1 MTAVSSDSLYAL
13 FGLTIA
19 SDIELPLPPAAP
31 EAAIDVTIAHGP
43 IAVKGDHPWGYAEVP
58 GGTLLSVETV
68 GRFLICGGSR
78 IAVDPFPTASE
89 RNIRL
94 FLLGSAFGALLHQR
108 GLMPLHANAV
118 VIDGRAFAFCGHS
131 GAGKSTMA
139 AWFHD
144 RGHPILS
151 DDVCV
156 IGFAAD
162 GTPLAYPGIPR
173 VRLWRQALEETG
185 RLVDNYER
193 SFDAVDKYD
202 VPIPAGTRTE
212 SAPLAA
218 VYLLAK
224 AEDGAQAGTIDR
236 LTGIAAVETLVSNTY
251 RGAYLASIGGT
262 GPHLAACV
270 RIAKSVPIFR
280 AARLWGF
287 DAFDAEAERLDAHAR
302 SLLAQGAR

>member
-1 MTAVSSDSLYAL
+1 MTAHAPAYSL

-19 SDIELPLPPAAP
+19 SDIALPLPPAAAD
-31 EAAIDVTIAHGP
+31 AAVDVTISQAPVDVEGEHG
-43 IAVKGDHPWGYAEVP
+43 WGYAQVA

-68 GRFLICGGSR
+68 GRFLISGGQR
-78 IAVDPFPTASE
+78 IVVAPGAGASE

-118 VIDGRAFAFCGHS
+118 VVDGRAFAFCGHS

-144 RGHPILS
+144 RGHPILA

-162 GTPLAYPGIPR
+162 GAALAYPGVPR
-173 VRLWRQALEETG
+173 LRLWRQALEESG
-185 RLVDNYER
+185 RFVDDYER
-193 SFDAVDKYD
+193 SFDALDKYD
-202 VPIPAGTRTE
+202 VPISGEERTE
-212 SAPLAA
+212 PAPLAA
-218 VYLLAK
+218 VYLLGRAGPG
-224 AEDGAQAGTIDR
+224 AEAGVIQR
-236 LTGIAAVETLVSNTY
+236 LTGVEAVETLVSNTY
-251 RGAYLASIGGT
+251 RGAYLTSIGGT

-270 RIAKSVPIFR
+270 RIAKTVPIFR
-280 AARLWGF
+280 AERRWGF
-287 DAFDAEAERLDAHAR
+287 DAFDAEAGRLHDHAL
-302 SLLAQGAR
+302 SLAQGAR

>member
-1 MTAVSSDSLYAL
+1 MTANAPAYAL

-19 SDIELPLPPAAP
+19 SDIPLPLPPAAP
-31 EAAIDVTIAHGP
+31 DSAIDVTIVEGPVEVEGEHG
-43 IAVKGDHPWGYAEVP
+43 WGYAEVS

-68 GRFLICGGSR
+68 GRFLICGGRR
-78 IAVDPFPTASE
+78 IVVAPGTGASD

-118 VIDGRAFAFCGHS
+118 VVEGRAFAFCGHS

-144 RGHPILS
+144 RGHPILA

-156 IGFAAD
+156 IGFGPD
-162 GTPLAYPGIPR
+162 GAPLAYPGVPR
-173 VRLWRQALEETG
+173 LRLWRQALEESG
-185 RLVDNYER
+185 RFVDDYER
-193 SFDAVDKYD
+193 SFDALDKYD
-202 VPIPAGTRTE
+202 VPIAGEDRTE
-212 SAPLAA
+212 PVPLAA

-224 AEDGAQAGTIDR
+224 AEEDAEAGAIHR
-236 LTGIAAVETLVSNTY
+236 LTGIDAVETLVSNTY

-280 AARLWGF
+280 AARRWGF
-287 DAFDAEAERLDAHAR
+287 DAFDAEAGRLHDHAL
-302 SLLAQGAR
+302 SLAQGAR